1 MKFFSALPLRKYI
14 LSYIISLIITLVV
27 LAIASIVF
35 SFVPPYEWLIDALH
49 DYIFVLSAFPAAF
62 LCARTSSGK
71 GFLTGII
78 AADIYILMLIILG
91 GLIFKNAVDP
101 SSLLKIF
108 LLGSLSGAIGGIWG
122 INSK

>member
-1 MKFFSALPLRKYI
+1 MKIFSALPLRKYI

>member
-14 LSYIISLIITLVV
+14 LSYIISLMMTLAV
-27 LAIASIVF
+27 LAIVSIVF

-49 DYIFVLSAFPAAF
+49 EYVFVLSAFPAAF

>member
-1 MKFFSALPLRKYI
+1 MKIFSALPLRKYI
-14 LSYIISLIITLVV
+14 ISYIISLVITLTV
-27 LAIASIVF
+27 LAIVSIVF
-35 SFVPPYEWLIDALH
+35 SFIPPYEWLIEVLH

-91 GLIFKNAVDP
+91 GLIFKNAVVP

>member
-1 MKFFSALPLRKYI
+1 MKNFSALPLRKYA
-14 LSYIISLIITLVV
+14 LSYIISLIITLTA

-35 SFVPPYEWLIDALH
+35 SFIPPYEWLIDALH
-49 DYIFVLSAFPAAF
+49 DYAFALSAFPAAF
-62 LCARTSSGK
+62 LCARKSSGR

-78 AADIYILMLIILG
+78 AADIYILLLIILG
-91 GLIFKNAVDP
+91 GLIFKNAVNP
-101 SSLLKIF
+101 NSLLETF

>member
-91 GLIFKNAVDP
+91 GLIFKNAVDLN
-101 SSLLKIF
+101 SLLKIF

>member
-1 MKFFSALPLRKYI
+1 MKIFSALPLRKYI

-35 SFVPPYEWLIDALH
+35 SFVPPYEWLIESLH

-101 SSLLKIF
+101 NSLLKIF

>member
-35 SFVPPYEWLIDALH
+35 SFVPPYEWLIEVLH